1 MSDER
6 DKMIETLKEYVVPV
20 LRQRGFT
27 GSFPHFRRPTE
38 RAIHLL
44 TFQFDKW
51 GGGFTVEI
59 ATCSPDGF
67 TTYFGKHIPPSKV
80 RAWDITPPSRRP
92 RLGPEKTDHWF
103 RFDKRRLFSTVDPY
117 ERAALDLLPYLDQQA
132 ESWWI
137 QDTDKSKT
145 MASP

>member
-6 DKMIETLKEYVVPV
+6 DRMIETLKEQVVPM
-20 LRQRGFT
+20 LRERGFK

-59 ATCSPDGF
+59 AICSPDGL
-67 TTYFGKHIPPSKV
+67 TMSWGEHIPPTKV
-80 RAWDITPPSRRP
+80 RAWDVTPAHRP
-92 RLGPEKTDHWF
+92 RLGPKKSNKWF
-103 RFDKRRLFSTVDPY
+103 RFDKQGWFSSGDPY
-117 ERAALDLLPYLDQQA
+117 ERAALELLPYLDQA
-132 ESWWI
+132 EDWWRS
-137 QDTDKSKT
+137 QSDEQKT
-145 MASP
+145 SA